1 MKIGVDKAPNIMQ
14 IVFRAE
20 PSDKI
25 YSNCMRGVINL
36 DLKNK
41 IMSACT
47 DCGVYAYKWN
57 GKGKE
62 FLKLMKTADE
72 DCLLEKISS
81 TKFDY
86 ELTVSEFLEYFDEY
100 ENEKYLKAVSFFN
113 SFDDALVS
121 SLWDFYNIIERYDA
135 EDLFLDLDIDDFICY
150 DYPSRA
156 RTFARLFVEYVQ
168 PRIEI

>member
-1 MKIGVDKAPNIMQ
+1 MKIEIDKLPNIMQ

-72 DCLLEKISS
+72 DCLLVKISS

-100 ENEKYLKAVSFFN
+100 ENEKYLK
-113 SFDDALVS
+113 
-121 SLWDFYNIIERYDA
+121 
-135 EDLFLDLDIDDFICY
+135 
-150 DYPSRA
+150 
-156 RTFARLFVEYVQ
+156 
-168 PRIEI
+168 EITQNVV